1 MTESEARERVLI
13 LIIDDD
19 AAHRTITRI
28 SLEHAGFMVEEAE
41 DGKQG
46 LLAVKKTRPDL
57 VLLDVMM
64 PKFDGYNV
72 CVELRRDPEFMN
84 LPILMITALDDIE
97 SINRAFDAGATNIV
111 TKPVNWTTL
120 AFHVKYVLRASQTAK
135 ELYRIKQLVKSALE
149 EELHKTKQLLA
160 LALEPAEVI
169 DKKREIFSGSDLEP
183 FMVDDS

>member
-1 MTESEARERVLI
+1 MSRKSKTESEDRESVLI

-19 AAHRTITRI
+19 AAHRAITRI

-64 PKFDGYNV
+64 PKFDGYKV

-97 SINRAFDAGATNIV
+97 SINRAFDAGATNFI
-111 TKPVNWTTL
+111 TKPVEWTAL
-120 AFHVKYVLRASQTAK
+120 AFHVKYILRASQNELHKAK
-135 ELYRIKQLVKSALE
+135 ELLVLAH
-149 EELHKTKQLLA
+149 EL
-160 LALEPAEVI
+160 AEVVHE
-169 DKKREIFSGSDLEP
+169 KRKMNSGDDLESFTADEP
-183 FMVDDS
+183 

>member
-1 MTESEARERVLI
+1 MTESENRERVLI

-19 AAHRTITRI
+19 AAHRAITRI
-28 SLEHAGFMVEEAE
+28 SLEHAGLLVEEAE

-46 LLAVKKTRPDL
+46 LLAVKKIRPDL

-97 SINRAFDAGATNIV
+97 SINRAFDAGATNFI
-111 TKPVNWTTL
+111 TKPVKWTAL
-120 AFHVKYVLRASQTAK
+120 AFHVKYILRASQNAE
-135 ELYRIKQLVKSALE
+135 ELY
-149 EELHKTKQLLA
+149 KTKQLLK
-160 LALEPAEVI
+160 LASESAEVVH
-169 DKKREIFSGSDLEP
+169 KKRRMFSRADLES
-183 FMVDDS
+183 FTADNS

>member
-1 MTESEARERVLI
+1 MTGSEARESVLI

-19 AAHRTITRI
+19 AAHRAITRI

-64 PKFDGYNV
+64 PKFDGYKV

-84 LPILMITALDDIE
+84 LPILMITALGDIE
-97 SINRAFDAGATNIV
+97 SINRAFDAGATNFI
-111 TKPVNWTTL
+111 TKPVKWTAL
-120 AFHVKYVLRASQTAK
+120 AFHVQYILRASQN
-135 ELYRIKQLVKSALE
+135 
-149 EELHKTKQLLA
+149 ELHKTKELLV
-160 LALEPAEVI
+160 LAHELAEVAH
-169 DKKREIFSGSDLEP
+169 KKQGMISGADLES
-183 FMVDDS
+183 FTADDP